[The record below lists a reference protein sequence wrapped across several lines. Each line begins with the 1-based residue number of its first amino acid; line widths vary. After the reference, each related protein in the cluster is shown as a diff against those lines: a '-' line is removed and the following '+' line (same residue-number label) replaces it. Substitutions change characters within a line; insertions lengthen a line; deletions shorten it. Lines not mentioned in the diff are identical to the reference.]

1 MSKKTDLSTQE
12 KILEAAR
19 KLFIERGYAATTA
32 RDIAVEAGTNLAL
45 LNYHFK
51 SKELLFQRVVQE
63 CMQTFF
69 GVIAPVINNETMSLD
84 EKLKTL
90 IDNYIGLLLENLR
103 MPMFIMHIIDS
114 NPHFVGGLIDVR
126 EVLERSSLAG
136 QIKEVNPL
144 MDVRQF
150 VTALLGM
157 VIFPFMARS
166 TIFKAKEFKAE
177 MLKRKELI
185 YKWGKMMLDSQ

>member
-32 RDIAVEAGTNLAL
+32 RDIAMEAGTNLAL

-63 CMQTFF
+63 SMQTFF

-90 IDNYIGLLLENLR
+90 IDNYIGLLLENPR

-177 MLKRKELI
+177 MLKRKKLI
-185 YKWGKMMLDSQ
+185 YKWGKMMLESQ

>member
-63 CMQTFF
+63 SMQTFF